1 MTFIPFLEGITR
13 NELISLANL
22 FISLSLLFIHLRNI
36 KTQRRSYIL
45 TRAAHRN
52 SGVILKY
59 VSSEQQEKS
68 TLIRL
73 ILFNPGSIAFVIQ
86 SLSAHKQTDSKYS
99 FLRYLGI
106 MRWQEIKEARWWP
119 TSHPSCKDIKCFSD
133 EYKSL
138 YVKEHRDILIS
149 LPGYIDRN
157 QYRFSI
163 ETSQGGLWIQTT
175 IDYSKTN
182 FDKKFVQN
190 YYEK

>member
-1 MTFIPFLEGITR
+1 
-13 NELISLANL
+13 
-22 FISLSLLFIHLRNI
+22 
-36 KTQRRSYIL
+36 
-45 TRAAHRN
+45 
-52 SGVILKY
+52 
-59 VSSEQQEKS
+59 
-68 TLIRL
+68 
-73 ILFNPGSIAFVIQ
+73 
-86 SLSAHKQTDSKYS
+86 
-99 FLRYLGI
+99 

-163 ETSQGGLWIQTT
+163 ETSQGGIWIQTT